1 LRRLSKKPFSA
12 PVANPVYDMIIVGG
26 GPAGLTAGLY
36 ARRSRLN
43 TLLVEKLIPGGQVLT
58 TDWVDNYP
66 GFPEGIS
73 GFDLV
78 EKMRTQVE
86 RFELP
91 IISDEIQSLSLQ
103 GSEKILKGTQ
113 GSYRTKTLVI
123 ASGATHKKLGV
134 PGEDLLGGK
143 GVSYCATCDGP
154 FFRDQEIAVVGG
166 GDTAVQ
172 EALYLTRFAKKVY
185 LIHRR
190 DQLRATRILQEKALA
205 HGTIQPVWNTV
216 VESIQGTDQVEGIK
230 VKNRDGSGW
239 QTISI
244 QGVFILIGIMP
255 NSDWAKP
262 VIALDPQGFIP
273 TDENMTT
280 SIPGVFAAG
289 DVRQKLLRQIS
300 TAVGDGA
307 AAVFA
312 AEAYLEA
319 L

>member
-1 LRRLSKKPFSA
+1 MEH
-12 PVANPVYDMIIVGG
+12 PVYDLIIVGG

-43 TLLVEKLIPGGQVLT
+43 TLLIEKLIPGGQVLT

-78 EKMRTQVE
+78 EKMRRQTE

-91 IISDEIQSLSLQ
+91 VINDEILSLSLQ
-103 GSEKILKGTQ
+103 DPDKIIKGTQ
-113 GSYRTKTLVI
+113 GTYTAKALII
-123 ASGATHKKLGV
+123 ASGAAHKKLGV

-172 EALYLTRFAKKVY
+172 EALYLTRFAKKIY

-205 HGTIQPVWNTV
+205 HTAIQPVWNSM
-216 VESIQGTDQVEGIK
+216 VESIQGTDQVEGVSIK
-230 VKNRDGSGW
+230 NKDGSSGR
-239 QTISI
+239 TLSV
-244 QGVFILIGIMP
+244 QGVFILVGTLP
-255 NSDWAKP
+255 NTEWLKP
-262 VIALDPQGFIP
+262 VVPLDPQGFIQ
-273 TDENMTT
+273 TDPHMATP
-280 SIPGVFAAG
+280 IPGIFAAG

-307 AAVFA
+307 TAVFA
-312 AEAYLEA
+312 AERYLEA

>member
-1 LRRLSKKPFSA
+1 
-12 PVANPVYDMIIVGG
+12 MIIVGG

-43 TLLVEKLIPGGQVLT
+43 TLLIEKLIPGGQVLS

-73 GFDLV
+73 GFDLTDR
-78 EKMRTQVE
+78 MRQQAE

-91 IISDEIQSLSLQ
+91 IISDEILSLSIQ
-103 GSEKILKGTQ
+103 GPDKILTGNQGT
-113 GSYRTKTLVI
+113 YKARTLVI
-123 ASGATHKKLGV
+123 ASGAVHRKLGV
-134 PGEDLLGGK
+134 PGEELLGGK

-172 EALYLTRFAKKVY
+172 EALFLTRFAKKIY

-190 DQLRATRILQEKALA
+190 DQLRACKILQEKSLS
-205 HGTIQPVWNTV
+205 HSLIQPVWNAE
-216 VESIQGTDQVEGIK
+216 VESILGTESVEGIRIKK
-230 VKNRDGSGW
+230 VDGSPD
-239 QTISI
+239 QTLPVKGIF
-244 QGVFILIGIMP
+244 VFVGILP
-255 NSDWAKP
+255 NTDWLKGTLS
-262 VIALDPQGFIP
+262 LDNQGFIR
-273 TDENMTT
+273 TNEHLAT
-280 SIPGVFAAG
+280 SVRGVFAAG
-289 DVRQKLLRQIS
+289 DVRHKLLRQIS

-307 AAVFA
+307 TAVFA
-312 AEAYLEA
+312 AERYLEG

>member
-1 LRRLSKKPFSA
+1 
-12 PVANPVYDMIIVGG
+12 VEHPVYDMIIVGG

-43 TLLVEKLIPGGQVLT
+43 TLLIEKLIPGGQVLT

-78 EKMRTQVE
+78 DKMRQQTE

-91 IISDEIQSLSLQ
+91 FISDEIVSLSIQ
-103 GSEKILKGTQ
+103 GPEKILKGTQ
-113 GSYRTKTLVI
+113 GTYQAKTLVI
-123 ASGATHKKLGV
+123 ASGAAHSKLGV
-134 PGEDLLGGK
+134 PGEELLLGK

-172 EALYLTRFAKKVY
+172 EALYMTRFAKKIY

-190 DQLRATRILQEKALA
+190 DQLRACKILQEKALA
-205 HGTIQPVWNTV
+205 NPVIQPVWNAQ
-216 VESIQGTDQVEGIK
+216 VESILGTDGVEEVRIK
-230 VKNRDGSGW
+230 KVDGSPS
-239 QTISI
+239 QTLPVKGI
-244 QGVFILIGIMP
+244 FIFVGILP
-255 NSDWAKP
+255 NTDWLKGTLS
-262 VIALDPQGFIP
+262 LDTQGFIR
-273 TDENMTT
+273 TNDHLAT
-280 SIPGVFAAG
+280 SVRGIFAAG
-289 DVRQKLLRQIS
+289 DVRRKLLRQIS

-307 AAVFA
+307 TAVFA
-312 AEAYLEA
+312 AERYLET

>member
-1 LRRLSKKPFSA
+1 ME
-12 PVANPVYDMIIVGG
+12 NPIYDMIIVGG

-43 TLLVEKLIPGGQVLT
+43 TLLIEKLIPGGQVLT

-73 GFDLV
+73 GFDLTD
-78 EKMRTQVE
+78 KMRQQAE

-91 IISDEIQSLSLQ
+91 VISDEIVSLSIE
-103 GSEKILKGTQ
+103 GPDKILKGNQ
-113 GSYRTKTLVI
+113 GSYRSRTLVI
-123 ASGATHKKLGV
+123 ASGAVHRKLGV

-172 EALYLTRFAKKVY
+172 EALYLTRFAKKIY

-190 DQLRATRILQEKALA
+190 DQLRACKILQEKSLA
-205 HGTIQPVWNTV
+205 HPLIEPVWNAQ
-216 VESIQGTDQVEGIK
+216 VESILGTDNVEGVLIRK
-230 VKNRDGSGW
+230 MDGSPGRTLPVKGLFIFVGILPNTGW
-239 QTISI
+239 LKGS
-244 QGVFILIGIMP
+244 L
-255 NSDWAKP
+255 S
-262 VIALDPQGFIP
+262 LDTQGFIR
-273 TDENMTT
+273 TNERLAT
-280 SIPGVFAAG
+280 SVRGVFAAG
-289 DVRQKLLRQIS
+289 DVRHKLLRQIS

-307 AAVFA
+307 TAVFA
-312 AEAYLEA
+312 AERYLEG

>member
-1 LRRLSKKPFSA
+1 MEHPF
-12 PVANPVYDMIIVGG
+12 YDLIIVGG

-43 TLLVEKLIPGGQVLT
+43 TLLIEKLIPGGQVLT

-78 EKMRTQVE
+78 EKMRRQTE

-91 IISDEIQSLSLQ
+91 VINDEILSLSLQ
-103 GSEKILKGTQ
+103 DPDKIIKGTQ
-113 GSYRTKTLVI
+113 GTYTAKALII
-123 ASGATHKKLGV
+123 ASGAAHKKLGV

-172 EALYLTRFAKKVY
+172 EALYLTRFAKKIY

-205 HGTIQPVWNTV
+205 HTAIQPVWNSM
-216 VESIQGTDQVEGIK
+216 VESIQGTDQVEGVSIK
-230 VKNRDGSGW
+230 NKDGSSGR
-239 QTISI
+239 TLSV
-244 QGVFILIGIMP
+244 QGVFILVGTLP
-255 NSDWAKP
+255 NTEWLKP
-262 VIALDPQGFIP
+262 VVPLDPQGFIQ
-273 TDENMTT
+273 TDPHMATP
-280 SIPGVFAAG
+280 IPGIFAAG

-307 AAVFA
+307 TAVFA
-312 AEAYLEA
+312 AERYLEA

>member
-1 LRRLSKKPFSA
+1 V
-12 PVANPVYDMIIVGG
+12 PVENPVYDMIIVGG

-43 TLLVEKLIPGGQVLT
+43 TLLIEMLIPGGQVLT

-78 EKMRTQVE
+78 DKMRLQAE

-91 IISDEIQSLSLQ
+91 VINDEIVSLSLQ
-103 GSEKILKGTQ
+103 GQEKILKGIQ
-113 GSYRTKTLVI
+113 GAYRAKTLVI
-123 ASGATHKKLGV
+123 ASGAAHKKLGV
-134 PGEDLLGGK
+134 PGEGDLGGK

-172 EALYLTRFAKKVY
+172 EALFLTRFGKKIY

-190 DQLRATRILQEKALA
+190 DQLRACKILQEKALA
-205 HGTIQPVWNTV
+205 NPLIQPVWNAQ
-216 VESIQGTDQVEGIK
+216 VESILGTDGVEEVRIK
-230 VKNRDGSGW
+230 KTDGSPGL
-239 QTISI
+239 TLPVKGI
-244 QGVFILIGIMP
+244 FIFVGILP
-255 NSDWAKP
+255 NSDWLKGTLS
-262 VIALDPQGFIP
+262 LDTQGFIR
-273 TDENMTT
+273 TNDSLAT
-280 SIPGVFAAG
+280 SVRGIFAAG
-289 DVRQKLLRQIS
+289 DVRKKLLRQIS

-307 AAVFA
+307 TAVFA
-312 AEAYLEA
+312 AERYLET

>member
-1 LRRLSKKPFSA
+1 
-12 PVANPVYDMIIVGG
+12 MIIVGG

-43 TLLVEKLIPGGQVLT
+43 TLLIEKLIPGGQVLT

-73 GFDLV
+73 GFDLTD
-78 EKMRTQVE
+78 KMRQQAE

-91 IISDEIQSLSLQ
+91 IISDEILSLSIQ
-103 GSEKILKGTQ
+103 GPDKILKGNQ
-113 GSYRTKTLVI
+113 GTYKARTLVI
-123 ASGATHKKLGV
+123 ASGAVHRKLGV
-134 PGEDLLGGK
+134 PGEELLGGK

-172 EALYLTRFAKKVY
+172 EALYLTRFVKKIY

-190 DQLRATRILQEKALA
+190 DQLRACKLLQEKSLA
-205 HGTIQPVWNTV
+205 HPLIQPVWNAQ
-216 VESIQGTDQVEGIK
+216 VESILGTDGVEGVRIK
-230 VKNRDGSGW
+230 KMDGSPD
-239 QTISI
+239 QTLQVKGIF
-244 QGVFILIGIMP
+244 VFVGILP
-255 NSDWAKP
+255 NTDWLKGTLS
-262 VIALDPQGFIP
+262 LDTQGFIR
-273 TDENMTT
+273 TNDRLAT
-280 SIPGVFAAG
+280 SVRGIFAAG
-289 DVRQKLLRQIS
+289 DVRKKLFRQIS

-307 AAVFA
+307 TAVFA
-312 AEAYLEA
+312 AERYLET

>member
-1 LRRLSKKPFSA
+1 
-12 PVANPVYDMIIVGG
+12 VGNPVYDLVIIGG
-26 GPAGLTAGLY
+26 GPAGLTSGLY

-43 TLLVEKLIPGGQVLT
+43 TLLIEKLIPGGQILT

-78 EKMRTQVE
+78 DKMRRQAE

-91 IISDEIQSLSLQ
+91 IISDEVVSLSLQ
-103 GSEKILKGTQ
+103 GSEKIISGTQ
-113 GSYRTKTLVI
+113 GVYTAKALII

-134 PGEDLLGGK
+134 PGEEILGGK

-172 EALYLTRFAKKVY
+172 EALYLTRFVKKIY

-190 DQLRATRILQEKALA
+190 DQLRATKILQERALSDPA
-205 HGTIQPVWNTV
+205 IQPVWNAV
-216 VESIQGTDQVEGIK
+216 VESIQGKDQVEEIRIRK
-230 VKNRDGSGW
+230 VDGSPG
-239 QTISI
+239 QAFSV
-244 QGVFILIGIMP
+244 QGVFVFVGILP
-255 NSDWAKP
+255 NTDWLKGSFP
-262 VIALDPQGFIP
+262 LDPQGFIE
-273 TDENMTT
+273 TNSDLAT
-280 SIPGVFAAG
+280 SIPGIFAAG
-289 DVRQKLLRQIS
+289 DVRQKQLRQIS

-307 AAVFA
+307 TAVFSV
-312 AEAYLEA
+312 ERYLEA
-319 L
+319 P

>member
-1 LRRLSKKPFSA
+1 VEK
-12 PVANPVYDMIIVGG
+12 PVYDMIIVGG

-43 TLLVEKLIPGGQVLT
+43 TLLIERLIPGGQVLT

-78 EKMRTQVE
+78 DKMRRQAE

-91 IISDEIQSLSLQ
+91 VINDEIVSLSLQ
-103 GSEKILKGTQ
+103 GSEIVLKGAQET
-113 GSYRTKTLVI
+113 YRAKTLVI
-123 ASGATHKKLGV
+123 ASGAAHRKLGV
-134 PGEDLLGGK
+134 PGEEVLGGK

-172 EALYLTRFAKKVY
+172 EALFLTRFAKKIF

-190 DQLRATRILQEKALA
+190 DQLRATQILQEKALTHPA
-205 HGTIQPVWNTV
+205 IQPVWNSI
-216 VESIQGTDQVEGIK
+216 VESILGTDQVEGIRIK
-230 VKNRDGSGW
+230 GKDGSSER
-239 QTISI
+239 TLPV
-244 QGVFILIGIMP
+244 QGVFVLVGTLP
-255 NSDWAKP
+255 NTDWLKP
-262 VIALDPQGFIP
+262 TGLLDPQGFIQ
-273 TDENMTT
+273 TNEHMAT
-280 SIPGVFAAG
+280 SIPGIFAAG
-289 DVRQKLLRQIS
+289 DVRQKILRQIS

-307 AAVFA
+307 TAVFA
-312 AEAYLEA
+312 AERYLEA

>member
-1 LRRLSKKPFSA
+1 VEK
-12 PVANPVYDMIIVGG
+12 PVYDMIIVGG

-36 ARRSRLN
+36 AQRSRLN
-43 TLLVEKLIPGGQVLT
+43 TLLIERLIPGGQVLT

-78 EKMRTQVE
+78 EKMRLQAE

-91 IISDEIQSLSLQ
+91 VINDEIVSLSLEGQ
-103 GSEKILKGTQ
+103 EKILKGIQ
-113 GSYRTKTLVI
+113 GTYRAKTLVI
-123 ASGATHKKLGV
+123 ASGAAHSKLGV
-134 PGEDLLGGK
+134 PGEESLGGK

-172 EALYLTRFAKKVY
+172 EALFLTRFAKKIY

-190 DQLRATRILQEKALA
+190 DQLRACKILQEKALA
-205 HGTIQPVWNTV
+205 NPLIQPVWNAQ
-216 VESIQGTDQVEGIK
+216 VESILGTDGVEEVRIK
-230 VKNRDGSGW
+230 KRDGSPG
-239 QTISI
+239 QTLPVKGI
-244 QGVFILIGIMP
+244 FIFVGILP
-255 NSDWAKP
+255 NTDWLKGSLS
-262 VIALDPQGFIP
+262 LDTQGFIR
-273 TDENMTT
+273 TNDHLAT
-280 SIPGVFAAG
+280 SVRGVFAAG
-289 DVRQKLLRQIS
+289 DVRKKLLRQIS

-307 AAVFA
+307 TAVFA
-312 AEAYLEA
+312 AERYLET

>member
-1 LRRLSKKPFSA
+1 M
-12 PVANPVYDMIIVGG
+12 YDLIIIGG

-43 TLLVEKLIPGGQVLT
+43 TLLIEKLIPGGQVLM

-66 GFPEGIS
+66 GFPDGLS

-78 EKMRTQVE
+78 DKMRRQAE

-91 IISDEIQSLSLQ
+91 IISDDVISLSFQ
-103 GSEKILKGTQ
+103 GSEKIVSGTQ
-113 GSYRTKTLVI
+113 GVYQTKALLI
-123 ASGATHKKLGV
+123 ASGASYRKLGV
-134 PGEDLLGGK
+134 PGEELLGGK

-172 EALYLTRFAKKVY
+172 EALYLTRFVKKIY

-190 DQLRATRILQEKALA
+190 DQLRATKILQEKALSDPA
-205 HGTIQPVWNTV
+205 IHPVWNAV
-216 VESIQGTDQVEGIK
+216 VESIQGTDQVDAIGIK
-230 VKNRDGSGW
+230 KMDGSPG
-239 QTISI
+239 QTLPV
-244 QGVFILIGIMP
+244 QGVFVFIGILP
-255 NSDWAKP
+255 NTEWLKGTLP
-262 VIALDPQGFIP
+262 LDSQGFIQ
-273 TDENMTT
+273 TNAECET
-280 SIPGVFAAG
+280 SVPGILAAG
-289 DVRQKLLRQIS
+289 DCRQKQFRQIS

-307 AAVFA
+307 TAVFS
-312 AEAYLEA
+312 AERYLEA

>member
-1 LRRLSKKPFSA
+1 MEH
-12 PVANPVYDMIIVGG
+12 PVYDLIIVGG

-43 TLLVEKLIPGGQVLT
+43 TLLIEKLIPGGQVLT

-78 EKMRTQVE
+78 EKMRRQTE

-91 IISDEIQSLSLQ
+91 VINDEILSLSLQ
-103 GSEKILKGTQ
+103 DPDKIIKGTQ
-113 GSYRTKTLVI
+113 GTYTAKALII
-123 ASGATHKKLGV
+123 ASGAAHKKLGV

-172 EALYLTRFAKKVY
+172 EALYLTRFAKKIY

-205 HGTIQPVWNTV
+205 HTAIQPVWNSM
-216 VESIQGTDQVEGIK
+216 VESIQGTDQVEGVSIK
-230 VKNRDGSGW
+230 NKDGSSGR
-239 QTISI
+239 TLSVE
-244 QGVFILIGIMP
+244 GVFILVGTLP
-255 NSDWAKP
+255 NTEWLKP
-262 VIALDPQGFIP
+262 VVPLDPQGFIQ
-273 TDENMTT
+273 TDPHMATP
-280 SIPGVFAAG
+280 IPGIFAAG

-307 AAVFA
+307 TAVFA
-312 AEAYLEA
+312 AERYLEA

>member
-1 LRRLSKKPFSA
+1 MENPF
-12 PVANPVYDMIIVGG
+12 YDMIIVGG

-36 ARRSRLN
+36 AQRSRLN
-43 TLLVEKLIPGGQVLT
+43 TLLIERLIPGGQVLT

-78 EKMRTQVE
+78 DKMRLQAE

-91 IISDEIQSLSLQ
+91 VINDEIVSLSLQ
-103 GSEKILKGTQ
+103 GQEKILKGIQ
-113 GSYRTKTLVI
+113 GAYRAKTLVI
-123 ASGATHKKLGV
+123 ASGAAHSKLGV
-134 PGEDLLGGK
+134 PGEGSLGGK

-172 EALYLTRFAKKVY
+172 EALFLTRFAKKIY

-190 DQLRATRILQEKALA
+190 DQLRACKLLQEKALA
-205 HGTIQPVWNTV
+205 NPLIQPVWNAQ
-216 VESIQGTDQVEGIK
+216 VESILGTDGVEGVLIK
-230 VKNRDGSGW
+230 KMDGSPGL
-239 QTISI
+239 TLPVTGI
-244 QGVFILIGIMP
+244 FIFVGILP
-255 NSDWAKP
+255 NTDWLKG
-262 VIALDPQGFIP
+262 ALSLDTQGFIR
-273 TDENMTT
+273 TNDNLAT
-280 SIPGVFAAG
+280 SVRGIFAAG
-289 DVRQKLLRQIS
+289 DVRKKLLRQIS

-307 AAVFA
+307 TAVFA
-312 AEAYLEA
+312 AERYLEA

>member
-1 LRRLSKKPFSA
+1 MIEDGPI
-12 PVANPVYDMIIVGG
+12 YDLIIVGG

-43 TLLVEKLIPGGQVLT
+43 TLLIEQLVPGGQVLN

-78 EKMRTQVE
+78 DNMRRQAE

-91 IISDEIQSLSLQ
+91 VTNDEIVSLSLQ
-103 GSEKILKGTQ
+103 GTDKILKGNQ
-113 GSYRTKTLVI
+113 GTYKTRALVI
-123 ASGATHKKLGV
+123 ATGTVYKKLGV
-134 PGEDLLGGK
+134 PGEGLLRGK

-154 FFRDQEIAVVGG
+154 FFKGQDIAVVGG

-172 EALYLTRFAKKVY
+172 EAIYLTRFAKKVY

-190 DQLRATRILQEKALA
+190 DRLRAIQILQEKALA
-205 HGTIQPVWNTV
+205 HPAIQPVWKTV
-216 VESIQGTDQVEGIK
+216 VESIFGTDQVEGIRVKK
-230 VKNRDGSGW
+230 VDGSSG
-239 QTISI
+239 QTIPV
-244 QGVFILIGIMP
+244 QGVFILVGILP
-255 NSDWAKP
+255 NTGWLKETLLLNP
-262 VIALDPQGFIP
+262 EGFIQ
-273 TDENMTT
+273 TDEHLAT
-280 SIPGVFAAG
+280 SIPGIFAAG

-300 TAVGDGA
+300 TSVGDGA
-307 AAVFA
+307 TAAFA
-312 AEAYLEA
+312 AERYLEA

>member
-1 LRRLSKKPFSA
+1 
-12 PVANPVYDMIIVGG
+12 MIIVGG

-43 TLLVEKLIPGGQVLT
+43 TLLIEKLIPGGQVLT

-73 GFDLV
+73 GFDLTD
-78 EKMRTQVE
+78 KMRQQAE

-91 IISDEIQSLSLQ
+91 IISDDIVSLSIE
-103 GSEKILKGTQ
+103 GPDKILKGNQ
-113 GSYRTKTLVI
+113 GTYRGRTLVI
-123 ASGATHKKLGV
+123 ASGAVHRKLGV
-134 PGEDLLGGK
+134 PGEELLGGK

-172 EALYLTRFAKKVY
+172 EALYLTRFAKKIY

-190 DQLRATRILQEKALA
+190 DQLRACKILQEKSLS
-205 HGTIQPVWNTV
+205 HPLIQPVWNAQ
-216 VESIQGTDQVEGIK
+216 VESILGTDGVEGVQIK
-230 VKNRDGSGW
+230 KMDGSPD
-239 QTISI
+239 QTLPVKGI
-244 QGVFILIGIMP
+244 FIFVGILP
-255 NSDWAKP
+255 NTDWLKGTLS
-262 VIALDPQGFIP
+262 LDTQGFIR
-273 TDENMTT
+273 TNENLAT
-280 SIPGVFAAG
+280 SVRGVFAAG
-289 DVRQKLLRQIS
+289 DVRHKLLRQIS

-307 AAVFA
+307 TAVFA
-312 AEAYLEA
+312 AERYLEG